1 LSGLPWTG
9 EPILFKAASRF
20 AALNPAELTANQRI
34 LGCGEVALSVTD
46 FQDFCQTAPTVQ
58 YRFTRERSLSSDTSD
73 RRVPRCGDVASRQA

>member
-34 LGCGEVALSVTD
+34 LGCGEVALFVVSV
-46 FQDFCQTAPTVQ
+46 Q
-58 YRFTRERSLSSDTSD
+58 SLGL
-73 RRVPRCGDVASRQA
+73 R